1 MRKLFGLGL
10 GAALVALAA
19 GTGAPLRA
27 ETPKDGL
34 VMADFIDDMITLDP
48 AEVFEFSGAEAQAQ
62 IYDRLVT
69 YPVDDVSKL
78 EGLVA
83 ESWTVSDDGL
93 QVTFKIRPGI
103 SFHSGNPLT
112 AQDVAYSLQRVVKLD
127 LTPGFILTQFGF
139 TPENM
144 AETIK
149 ATDDAT
155 LVLTLDKPYAPTFLL
170 YCLTAGVG
178 SVVDSKLVQEHEQ
191 DGDMGHAWLK
201 TNSAGSGPFKLRAWK
216 PNESIAYDANPD
228 YWRGAP
234 KFKRVITRHIPEAA
248 TQRLL
253 LEKGDVDIARKL
265 SPEDIKA
272 VAGMD
277 GIDVVRTPKGA
288 IWYMGLNQ
296 KNQYLAKPE
305 VREALKWLVDYD
317 ALVGSIL
324 QGKAEVHQAFLP
336 KGFLGAIEDEPYRFD
351 LAKGKELLAKAGL
364 PDGFKVTMSTRNN
377 SPTKDLAQAV
387 QASWAQAGVDVEI
400 IPADDKQN
408 LTVYRARQHDIYIG
422 RWGPDYQD
430 PHTNAETFAMNVD
443 NGDDAKS
450 KTLAWRNA
458 WDIPEMTQRTA
469 AAVLERDAA
478 KRAATYEEIQREHQ
492 RVSPFVIMA
501 QEIEVIAARDDVKG
515 MIWGPSFDDNKYWQ
529 GHKE

>member
-10 GAALVALAA
+10 GAALAALAA
-19 GTGAPLRA
+19 GTAAPLRA

-34 VMADFIDDMITLDP
+34 VMADFIDDMISLDP
-48 AEVFEFSGAEAQAQ
+48 AEVFEFSAAEAQAQ

-103 SFHSGNPLT
+103 AFHSGNPLT

-127 LTPGFILTQFGF
+127 LSPGFILTQFGF

-178 SVVDSKLVQEHEQ
+178 SVVDSKLAQEHEQ
-191 DGDMGHAWLK
+191 DGDMGHGWLK

-234 KFKRVITRHIPEAA
+234 KFKRIITRHIPEPA

-265 SPEDIKA
+265 SPEDIEA
-272 VAGMD
+272 VAGME
-277 GIDVVRTPKGA
+277 GIDVVRAPKGA
-288 IWYMGLNQ
+288 IWYMGLNL
-296 KNQYLAKPE
+296 KNEHLAKPE

-336 KGFLGAIEDEPYRFD
+336 KGFLGAIEDKPYRLD
-351 LAKGKELLAKAGL
+351 VAKGKDLLAKAGL

-377 SPTKDLAQAV
+377 SPTKDLAQAI

-458 WDIPEMTQRTA
+458 WAIPEMTAATA

-478 KRAATYEEIQREHQ
+478 KRAAVYEQIQREHQ

-529 GHKE
+529 GYKE

>member
-1 MRKLFGLGL
+1 MRKLLALGV
-10 GAALVALAA
+10 AALAMLTLA
-19 GTGAPLRA
+19 GGPTRA

-34 VMADFIDDMITLDP
+34 VIADFIDDIISLDP
-48 AEVFEFSGAEAQAQ
+48 AEVFEFSAAEAQAQ

-69 YPVDDVSKL
+69 YPADDVSKL

-83 ESWTVSDDGL
+83 ESWSVSDDGL
-93 QVTFKIRPGI
+93 KVTFKIRPGI
-103 SFHSGNPLT
+103 KFHSGNPLT
-112 AQDVAYSLQRVVKLD
+112 AHDVAYSLQRVVKLN
-127 LTPGFILTQFGF
+127 LSPGFILTQFGF

-149 ATDDAT
+149 ATDADT
-155 LVLTLDKPYAPTFLL
+155 VVLTLDKPYAPTFLL

-228 YWRGAP
+228 YFRGAP

-265 SPEDIKA
+265 TPEDIAA
-272 VAGMD
+272 VEHSDA
-277 GIDVVRTPKGA
+277 IAITRVPKGA

-317 ALVGSIL
+317 ALVGSIM
-324 QGKAEVHQAFLP
+324 QGKAVVHEAFLP
-336 KGFLGAIEDEPYRFD
+336 EGFLGAISDKPYKLD
-351 LAKGKELLAKAGL
+351 VDKAKELLAKAGL
-364 PDGFKVTMSTRNN
+364 PDGFKVTMNVRNN
-377 SPTKDLAQAV
+377 SPSKDLAQAI
-387 QASWAQAGVDVEI
+387 QASWALAGVQVEI
-400 IPADDKQN
+400 IPGDEKQN
-408 LTVYRARQHDIYIG
+408 LTAYRARQHDIYLG

-430 PHTNAETFAMNVD
+430 PHTNAETFASNP
-443 NGDDAKS
+443 NNADDAKS
-450 KTLAWRNA
+450 KPLAWRNA
-458 WDIPEMTQRTA
+458 WDIPEMTKVTQ
-469 AAVLERDAA
+469 AAVLERDPA
-478 KRAATYEEIQREHQ
+478 KRAAIYETLQREHQ
-492 RVSPFVIMA
+492 QISPFVIFA
-501 QEIEVIAARDDVKG
+501 QEIEVVAARDNVKG

-529 GHKE
+529 GYKE